1 MVTAAFCAGDGRW
14 SCHTAGLA
22 GAPGTPGRTELV
34 ALSAGLSVL
43 EKSFTAAGLLFY
55 FKGSSGKDLLIV
67 RNTSSAKC
75 EFSPNL
81 L

>member
-1 MVTAAFCAGDGRW
+1 MVTAAFCAGEGHW
-14 SCHTAGLA
+14 SCHTEGLT
-22 GAPGTPGRTELV
+22 GAPGTQGRSELV
-34 ALSAGLSVL
+34 ALSVSLSVL
-43 EKSFTAAGLLFY
+43 GKSFTAMGLVFY

-67 RNTSSAKC
+67 RNTSSVKC